1 MKEISQILLEV
12 ALKPIIEYK
21 IEKDELMIT
30 EQEFQSANHNFQKL
44 NQII

>member
-1 MKEISQILLEV
+1 MIKNEMKEISHILLEV

-30 EQEFQSANHNFQKL
+30 EQEF
-44 NQII
+44 